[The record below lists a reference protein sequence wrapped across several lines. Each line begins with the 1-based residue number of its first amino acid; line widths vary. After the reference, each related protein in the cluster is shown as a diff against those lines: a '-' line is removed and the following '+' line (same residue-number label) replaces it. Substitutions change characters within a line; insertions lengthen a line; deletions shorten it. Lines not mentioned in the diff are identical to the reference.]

1 MLECIEKCW
10 IYSKDYDNP
19 HDFVWEND
27 QRDLN
32 ATISL
37 FIAIGEESKKIDE
50 SLKNDI
56 EIKIKWKNIAGIRD
70 KISHNY
76 RGVNEDVLWSI
87 IHSDLYDVKNAL
99 IEMITLLN
107 PPKEALNEFLD
118 SIYYKHLQYLRN
130 IPTSDELLSRIE
142 DIKNNKVQ
150 TLSREELFHI
160 DIT

>member
-1 MLECIEKCW
+1 LKLDLGR
-10 IYSKDYDNP
+10 YLKSKKETFRNQYG
-19 HDFVWEND
+19 VTTLGLYGSYA
-27 QRDLN
+27 RD
-32 ATISL
+32 
-37 FIAIGEESKKIDE
+37 EESKKIDE

-130 IPTSDELLSRIE
+130 IPNSETLEAMR
-142 DIKNNKVQ
+142 DIKSDKNYETI
-150 TLSREELFHI
+150 TLNDLKR
-160 DIT
+160 